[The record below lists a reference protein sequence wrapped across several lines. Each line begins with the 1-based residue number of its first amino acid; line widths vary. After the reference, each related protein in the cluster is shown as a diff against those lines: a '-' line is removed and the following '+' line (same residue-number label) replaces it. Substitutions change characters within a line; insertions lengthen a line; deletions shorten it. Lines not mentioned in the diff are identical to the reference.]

1 MTPMVSTTS
10 GLSAKGEG
18 LFSRLSGLTYKF
30 ASINNSTVSSANQL
44 MGRNDIS
51 YGAEHQT
58 FVGTDSS
65 GNIYVATF
73 DAYISNYTL
82 IKYNSSYVS
91 QWQLRWGGTGTQIL
105 SLYVDSSGNCYLG
118 AIGSSGISIQ
128 KINNS
133 GTFQWEATFTGGTY
147 LGPTISSSTADSSGN
162 VYISGSYSSYRTG
175 NVRIGYT
182 YYFSSFVIKLN
193 SSGVQQ
199 WSRAL
204 SYGTGV
210 TKSVITSSI
219 YGNSI
224 AVDSSGNVYVTL
236 EVYPGNP
243 AFWVLDSSGTTI
255 QNLAVGTSVYPPG
268 GSSQTGSFNGITID
282 PTNSYVYMGWQYLSG
297 GGTGVVR
304 WNISSSTFDYY
315 SVSSSYS
322 ASDLMSVICDNSG
335 NVYLG
340 ARPGN
345 SIPITA
351 YNANLSSVLW
361 QKIGLNSTTTAQ
373 SFLMAGSLAYSS
385 SLGLLVSGYAYNSTG
400 LNNGS
405 ATIIG
410 NVPLNGSKS
419 GNYTIMPSIGGTDY
433 ATFQTFSS
441 YVPVSFTLTTQ
452 ATGATASSNVISGG
466 SDSSNAWT
474 TTTNYV
480 TATVTI

>member
-1 MTPMVSTTS
+1 MST
-10 GLSAKGEG
+10 AED
-18 LFSRLSGLTYKF
+18 RL
-30 ASINNSTVSSANQL
+30 VE
-44 MGRNDIS
+44 NDIS
-51 YGAEHQT
+51 YGAERQT
-58 FVGTDSS
+58 LVGTDSS
-65 GNIYVATF
+65 GNIYVVTY
-73 DAYISNYTL
+73 DAKISVSTL

-91 QWQLRWGGTGTQIL
+91 QWQLQYGGTGSYIL
-105 SLYVDSSGNCYLG
+105 SLYVDSSGNCYLY
-118 AIGSSGISIQ
+118 AIGSSGGALQ

-133 GTFQWEATFTGGTY
+133 GTFQWEATVSGGTY
-147 LGPTISSSTADSSGN
+147 LTPGIVSSTADSSGN
-162 VYISGSYSSYRTG
+162 VYITGYYSSYRTG
-175 NVRIGYT
+175 GIRIGYT
-182 YYFSSFVIKLN
+182 YYFSAFVIKLN

-204 SYGTGV
+204 SYGNVSKNLIG
-210 TKSVITSSI
+210 SSDF
-219 YGNSI
+219 GNSI

-236 EVYPGNP
+236 QTSPGSP
-243 AFWVLDSSGTTI
+243 VFWVLNSSGTTI
-255 QNLAVGTSVYPPG
+255 QNLAVGTSVYSPG
-268 GSSQTGSFNGITID
+268 SNPTGSFGGITID

-304 WNISSSTFDYY
+304 WNISSSTFDCC

-340 ARPGN
+340 ARPGD

-373 SFLMAGSLAYSS
+373 SFLMTGSLAYSS

-400 LNNGS
+400 LSNGS

-410 NVPLNGSKS
+410 NVPLDGSKS
-419 GNYTIMPSIGGTDY
+419 GNYTITPSIGGTDY

-441 YVPVSFTLTTQ
+441 YVPVSLTLATQ
-452 ATGATASSNVISGG
+452 ATGATVSSNVIGGG
-466 SDSSNAWT
+466 SDSLTAWT

>member
-1 MTPMVSTTS
+1 MPLPTTFAGVS
-10 GLSAKGEG
+10 ARGEG
-18 LFSRLSGLTYKF
+18 LFALLSGLTYKF
-30 ASINNSTVSSANQL
+30 ASINNSTVSSAGQL
-44 MGRNDIS
+44 MGRND
-51 YGAEHQT
+51 QT
-58 FVGTDSS
+58 FIGTDSS
-65 GNIYVATF
+65 GNIYVATY
-73 DAYISNYTL
+73 DGTISNSIL

-91 QWQLRWGGTGTQIL
+91 QWQLKFGGTVF
-105 SLYVDSSGNCYLG
+105 SLYVDSSGNCYLF
-118 AIGSSGISIQ
+118 ALSSSSVFSLQ

-133 GTFQWEATFTGGTY
+133 GTFQWEATVTGGTY
-147 LGPTISSSTADSSGN
+147 LVPNINSSTTDSSGN
-162 VYISGSYSSYRTG
+162 VYITGNYFSYRTG

-182 YYFSSFVIKLN
+182 YYASAFVIKLN

-204 SYGTGV
+204 SYGN
-210 TKSVITSSI
+210 TSASI
-219 YGNSI
+219 SGSSGYGNSI

-236 EVYPGNP
+236 RASPGSP
-243 AFWVLDSSGTTI
+243 AFWVLNSSGTTI
-255 QNLAVGTSVYPPG
+255 QNLAVGTSVYTP
-268 GSSQTGSFNGITID
+268 SSTPTGSFGGITID
-282 PTNSYVYMGWQYLSG
+282 PTNSYVYIGWQYLSG

-373 SFLMAGSLAYSS
+373 SFLMDGSLAYYS

-400 LNNGS
+400 LSNGS

-419 GNYTIMPSIGGTDY
+419 GNYTITPSIGGTDY

-441 YVPVSFTLTTQ
+441 YVPVSLTLATQ
-452 ATGATASSNVISGG
+452 ATGATVSSNVISGS